1 MNDDATVFRHWRLL
15 RILAARRLG
24 MAVRDLARELVVVE
38 KTIRR
43 DLDQL
48 QRLGFPLTCTEG
60 ARGRKVWRIS
70 HLEDCPPLQFTFDE
84 VVALYLARL
93 FLEPLAGTEIWQAAH
108 RALQKIRATLSED
121 ALAHLHK
128 LLSVYHFT
136 TAGLSNYSRKAEI
149 INTLSLAI
157 EDCKTVRLIYE
168 SQQSAAPTPREVNP
182 YKLVRYKGSLYLF
195 GFALKHNEV
204 RSYKVD
210 RIEAAEMGSSTF
222 QRPAD
227 FQVSSDL
234 TGWFGMYHGDD
245 DVTVVVKFLPPA
257 ARYVQ
262 DSRRHPSEVWT
273 KQRDGSLLVRFQLSS
288 TVEIRSWVLGFGANA
303 VILEPESLRQSV
315 AEELKQLL
323 EAYQEPKQQV

>member
-1 MNDDATVFRHWRLL
+1 MYDDVPVVRHWRLL

-24 MAVRDLARELVVVE
+24 MTVRDLAQELGVDE

-43 DLDQL
+43 DLERL
-48 QRLGFPLTCTEG
+48 KALGFPLTYTEG
-60 ARGRKVWRIS
+60 AHGRKVWRVT

-84 VVALYLARL
+84 AVALYLAHL
-93 FLEPLAGTEIWQAAH
+93 FLEPMAGTELWQAAH
-108 RALQKIRATLSED
+108 RALQKIRATLTED
-121 ALAHLHK
+121 ALGHLEK

-136 TAGLSNYSRKAEI
+136 TSGLSNYARKAEI

-157 EDCKTVRLIYE
+157 EDCRMIRLTYE
-168 SQQSAAPTPREVNP
+168 SQQSAAPTPREVHP

-195 GFALKHNEV
+195 AWALQHKEV

-210 RIEAAEMGSSTF
+210 RIEAAAMSSSTF

-227 FQVSSDL
+227 FQISSDL
-234 TGWFGMYHGDD
+234 TGLFGMFSGEE

-257 ARYVQ
+257 ARYVL
-262 DSRRHPSEVWT
+262 DAVRHPSEVVT
-273 KQRDGSLLVRFQLSS
+273 KQRDGSLLARYQVSS

-315 AEELKQLL
+315 ADELEQLL
-323 EAYQEPKQQV
+323 AAYRKPK